1 MNEEE
6 IFRHAATLSGCQ
18 RAAYLQSVCEG
29 DAGLRGQ
36 VEQLLAFH
44 DDSSFM
50 QRAADC
56 PALAERAE
64 FTRASPE
71 AEGERIGNYKL
82 LRQIGQGGFGVVW
95 LADQLEPVR
104 RRGALKI
111 IKLGMD
117 TRSVIARFQE
127 EQQWR

>member
-6 IFRHAATLSGCQ
+6 IFRHAATLSSHQ

-50 QRAADC
+50 ERAADC
-56 PALAERAE
+56 PAFAERAE

-71 AEGERIGNYKL
+71 AEGERIGK
-82 LRQIGQGGFGVVW
+82 
-95 LADQLEPVR
+95 
-104 RRGALKI
+104 
-111 IKLGMD
+111 
-117 TRSVIARFQE
+117 
-127 EQQWR
+127 